1 MDQTIPQGGWWS
13 RNWKWFVPVGCLS
26 LLATC
31 GCCVGGSFFFFV
43 NTVKSSH
50 AYQEGIARAKA
61 DPDVQKALGTPVEAG
76 LMVQLNARFQNDER
90 LTTARV
96 PLSGPK
102 GEGALFLKA
111 TERSGTLTFEQLD
124 VVIGHDVI
132 HLQGVEPSKNGPSR
146 PGKDED
152 VDLDEPDEDDEQT
165 GGHQDRP
172 DVTVE
177 AATDRPGADFR
188 DYEMGADADASRCA
202 LDCAGE
208 PKCKAYTF
216 VKASADGKPARCRL
230 KDRATARLAGDCCV
244 SGVKK

>member
-31 GCCVGGSFFFFV
+31 GCCIGGSILFTF
-43 NTVKSSH
+43 NAVKGSH

-61 DPDVQKALGTPVEAG
+61 DPDVQKALGSPVEAG
-76 LMVQLNARFQNDER
+76 WMVQINTQVQNDER
-90 LTTARV
+90 RTSARV
-96 PLSGPK
+96 PLTGPK
-102 GEGALFLKA
+102 GAGALFLKA
-111 TERSGTLTFEQLD
+111 TERAGATTFQQLD

-132 HLQGVEPSKNGPSR
+132 HLAGVEPSKDGPSG
-146 PGKDED
+146 PDKDGD
-152 VDLDEPDEDDEQT
+152 VDLDEPDEDKS
-165 GGHQDRP
+165 

-177 AATDRPGADFR
+177 GATDRPGADFR
-188 DYEMGADADASRCA
+188 DYQMGADGDASKCA

-208 PKCKAYTF
+208 PECKAYTF
-216 VKASADGKPARCRL
+216 VKATKEHPARCRL
-230 KDRATARLAGDCCV
+230 KDRAPAKVAGDCCV